1 MKRFAFDELFSY
13 LYPRRLRYLE
23 TKTLKSSYQ
32 IQPNHDLLSRYFQ
45 ELPYQLTNA
54 QANVWEN
61 IRADFNANKT
71 VFRLIQGD
79 VGSGKTDVAILS
91 LLAAVG
97 SGYKASLLVPTE
109 ILAEQHYLKLLD
121 RCTHLGVAI
130 YLLKGKQRKKE
141 RQRVLDALV
150 SEDPLI
156 VVGTHALVQDN
167 VDISSLAMVIVD
179 EQHRFGVF
187 QRQSLLEKSAK
198 SSHCLFMSATLIPR
212 TLMLTHYG
220 DLDHDVIDELPPG
233 RKAPKT
239 YYSNPVEFSR
249 SMNLFDWSLTQST
262 SLWFIHIEASDHLE
276 AVAPAL
282 EGFDELAQDL

>member
-1 MKRFAFDELFSY
+1 M
-13 LYPRRLRYLE
+13 
-23 TKTLKSSYQ
+23 
-32 IQPNHDLLSRYFQ
+32 LSRYFQ
-45 ELPYQLTNA
+45 ELPYQLTNS

-167 VDISSLAMVIVD
+167 VDISSLPGYWD
-179 EQHRFGVF
+179 EQHRFGFFNVKVYWKVSVPTVYLC
-187 QRQSLLEKSAK
+187 QR
-198 SSHCLFMSATLIPR
+198 HRYR
-212 TLMLTHYG
+212 TLC
-220 DLDHDVIDELPPG
+220 
-233 RKAPKT
+233 
-239 YYSNPVEFSR
+239 
-249 SMNLFDWSLTQST
+249 
-262 SLWFIHIEASDHLE
+262 
-276 AVAPAL
+276 
-282 EGFDELAQDL
+282 

>member
-1 MKRFAFDELFSY
+1 M
-13 LYPRRLRYLE
+13 
-23 TKTLKSSYQ
+23 
-32 IQPNHDLLSRYFQ
+32 
-45 ELPYQLTNA
+45 
-54 QANVWEN
+54 
-61 IRADFNANKT
+61 
-71 VFRLIQGD
+71 
-79 VGSGKTDVAILS
+79 
-91 LLAAVG
+91 AAVG

-198 SSHCLFMSATLIPR
+198 VPHCLFMSATPIPR

-239 YYSNPVEFSR
+239 YYSKPSRIQQVYEFIR
-249 SMNLFDWSLTQST
+249 LELNAKRQAYVVYPL
-262 SLWFIHIEASDHLE
+262 IEASDHLE

-282 EGFDELAQDL
+282 EGFDELAQEFSEFRVGLLHGKCQIKTNKR